1 MCLFGLL
8 FQPFNLKPYPFLSPM
23 PQQKP
28 KDIYI
33 QEKLERRFLHGL
45 SCEWEHALWTLK
57 TSYRDRMKK
66 PLFSLRDMNGRWGY
80 WSEDKNEICLN
91 RNLVLNH
98 PWDAVREVL
107 FHEMAHQFAE
117 QVLYVQNEPP
127 HGRAFQEAC
136 FMLRADPKA
145 SGNYPP
151 LDERISNVSLNPEDK
166 ILIRVKKLMAL
177 AQSQNQH
184 EAEAAMA
191 KAHELISKYNV
202 DLLAR
207 NDDRHFVS
215 VFVGDPALRHFRED
229 YYLSNLLQEYYFVC
243 GIWVPAYVMKKGK
256 MGRVLEISGT
266 VQNIKI
272 ACYIHDFIKHFI
284 DSQWDGY
291 NRKKGFNR
299 YRKTDFAVGVIEG
312 FRSKLA
318 LQAENKKDM
327 ATKRVLMKIQDP
339 LLQKH
344 FKYRYPH
351 IASIRGRSLKND
363 KSIFKDGI
371 RIGKDLVIHKGI
383 SKRGTGRKLLT

>member
-1 MCLFGLL
+1 
-8 FQPFNLKPYPFLSPM
+8 M

-28 KDIYI
+28 NEIYI
-33 QEKLERRFLHGL
+33 QEELERRILHGL
-45 SCEWEHALWTLK
+45 SCEWENALWTLK
-57 TSYRDRMKK
+57 ESYKGRMHK
-66 PLFSLRDMNGRWGY
+66 PLFNLRDMNGRWGY
-80 WSEDKNEICLN
+80 WSDEKNEICLN
-91 RNLVLNH
+91 RKLVLNH
-98 PWDAVREVL
+98 SWDAVREVL

-117 QVLYVQNEPP
+117 QVLYVRDESP
-127 HGRAFQEAC
+127 HGKTFQKAC
-136 FMLRADPKA
+136 FILRADPKA
-145 SGNYPP
+145 SGNYAP
-151 LDERISNVSLNPEDK
+151 LDKRISNESLNPEDK

-184 EAEAAMA
+184 EAEAAMT

-207 NDDRHFVS
+207 DNDRHFVS
-215 VFVGDPALRHFRED
+215 VFVGNPALRHFRED

-266 VQNIKI
+266 VQNIRI
-272 ACYIHDFIKHFI
+272 ASYIHDFIKHFI
-284 DSQWDGY
+284 DSQWDEY
-291 NRKKGFNR
+291 NKENGFNR

-318 LQAENKKDM
+318 LQAEKKKDM
-327 ATKRVLMKIQDP
+327 GNTRYLMKIQDP

-351 IASIRGRSLKND
+351 TSSIKGRSLKND
-363 KSIFKDGI
+363 KNILKDGMN
-371 RIGKDLVIHKGI
+371 IGKGLVIHKGI
-383 SKRGTGRKLLT
+383 SKRGRGRGQITEGGRQTKA